1 MHHRLA
7 ALALLAPLTLAAC
20 GTNAAPAPTT
30 TPAPTSKPAPAPRPP
45 KAAEINTQDRTSRTH
60 KRRESEAM
68 DSRPL
73 LDRLPLTVGDVTIS
87 IQGLAPDGKTTL
99 LRVDAGEGTAEHA
112 RAVYRDALHAYQDSG
127 RAYKIEVVR

>member
-20 GTNAAPAPTT
+20 GSPAPTATPTPT
-30 TPAPTSKPAPAPRPP
+30 TRPAPTPRPP
-45 KAAEINTQDRTSRTH
+45 KAAEVNTQDRTSRAH

-68 DSRPL
+68 DERPL
-73 LDRLPLTVGDVTIS
+73 LDRLPLTVGGVTIS

-99 LRVDAGEGTAEHA
+99 LRIDAGEGTDAHA
-112 RAVYRDALHAYQDSG
+112 RSVYRDALHAYRDSG